1 MDRCLIILAV
11 IALVFPPEITEAG
24 VAAFDESRQ
33 GMVQFCPEEINTTTE
48 GETVESDLY
57 FWGMLCFEQHVQ
69 LDGRLPLCWG
79 DSVVVAAV
87 DPQGCRPPPLA

>member
-33 GMVQFCPEEINTTTE
+33 GMVQFCPEEITTTE